1 MPGSVCGGRAG
12 FRRTPVCLV
21 WTAGRVL
28 VPLTKRGSRVRGGV
42 RNVSVALEQRWSV
55 GMRGSGEAFSSGE
68 KKGLGNLTGRMIS
81 KDREVAEAT
90 QDEYME

>member
-68 KKGLGNLTGRMIS
+68 KRAWETSQEG
-81 KDREVAEAT
+81 
-90 QDEYME
+90 